1 MLIITCSF
9 FYSTLQWFY
18 TSSEPRKR
26 KKLFNLLFETIMRR
40 PVQIFTRL
48 TLEMEAR
55 STCVSNIF
63 KIILCSP
70 FTLLSLLFPP
80 CSYIISPALFAKF
93 MYHRPH
99 DRVHYRAL
107 IISEVERLGNVSV
120 RGEKIRIHDILREI
134 FEFSLCLNDT
144 FLIFV

>member
-1 MLIITCSF
+1 MRFKYFQNYPLFSIYFIIT
-9 FYSTLQWFY
+9 L
-18 TSSEPRKR
+18 
-26 KKLFNLLFETIMRR
+26 
-40 PVQIFTRL
+40 V
-48 TLEMEAR
+48 
-55 STCVSNIF
+55 
-63 KIILCSP
+63 
-70 FTLLSLLFPP
+70 P

-120 RGEKIRIHDILREI
+120 RGEKIRIHDILGEI